1 MSVMQ
6 ASTIKSAEGQGSQ
19 GGIRVSDPWILLCA
33 LALTG
38 IGLVMVFSASSAL
51 ASKRFL
57 DSAYF
62 FKHQLMHMA
71 VGLVAMA
78 AIAINDYSRL
88 RKLAYP
94 AFLVVLVALIL
105 VLIPGVGHRAGGA
118 ARWLRLGSM
127 SIQPAEFAKLAL
139 LFYLAYALSEHSD
152 QIKSFTRGFL
162 PPMVMATVLVL
173 PILLEP
179 DLGMSITLFILT
191 IVMLFVAGTRLVY
204 LGLMAVAA
212 TPVLYFLLFKVSWR
226 LDRLLGFLQPWDD
239 PLGRGYQIIH
249 SFLALACGGLWGAGL
264 GGSMQKLFYLPEPH
278 TDFIF
283 AVLGEE
289 LGLWGVVLVLG
300 LFMTLIWR
308 GVRTALEA
316 RDLFGT
322 YLALGA
328 TLIIGL
334 QAFVNAAVVM
344 GLLPTKGLTLPFI
357 SYGGSSLL
365 VNFACVGI
373 LLSVAG
379 HRRAA

>member
-6 ASTIKSAEGQGSQ
+6 ASTIKTPEAH
-19 GGIRVSDPWILLCA
+19 GGIRVSDPWILICA

-51 ASKRFL
+51 AGKRYL

-62 FKHQLMHMA
+62 FKQQLVHLA
-71 VGLVAMA
+71 VGLAVMA

-94 AFLVVLVALIL
+94 AFLLVLIALIL

-118 ARWLRLGSM
+118 ARWLRWGSISM
-127 SIQPAEFAKLAL
+127 QPAEFAKVAL
-139 LFYLAYALSEHSD
+139 LLYLAYALSEHAD

-162 PPMVMATVLVL
+162 PPMLMASVLVL
-173 PILLEP
+173 PIVVEP
-179 DLGMSITLFILT
+179 DLGMSITLFALT
-191 IVMLFVAGTRLVY
+191 LVMLFVAGTRLIY
-204 LGLMAVAA
+204 LGAMALAA
-212 TPVLYFLLFKVSWR
+212 APLLYFLIFKVSWR
-226 LDRLLGFLQPWDD
+226 LERLLGFLQPWDD

-249 SFLALACGGLWGAGL
+249 SFLALASGGLWGAGL

-289 LGLWGVVLVLG
+289 LGLWGVTLVLS
-300 LFMTLIWR
+300 LFMLLIWR
-308 GVRTALEA
+308 GVRTSLEA

-357 SYGGSSLL
+357 SYGGSSLV

-379 HRRAA
+379 HRRAT

>member
-6 ASTIKSAEGQGSQ
+6 ANPADAGQSR

-33 LALTG
+33 LSLTG

-51 ASKRFL
+51 ASKRYL

-62 FKHQLMHMA
+62 FKHQLAHLV
-71 VGLVAMA
+71 VGLAVMA
-78 AIAINDYSRL
+78 AIAAGDYARL

-94 AFLVVLVALIL
+94 ALLAVLIALVL

-118 ARWLRLGSM
+118 ARWLRFGPVAV
-127 SIQPAEFAKLAL
+127 QPAEFAKLAL
-139 LFYLAYALSEHSD
+139 LFYLAYALSEHAD
-152 QIKSFTRGFL
+152 QIKSFSRGFL
-162 PPMVMATVLVL
+162 PSMVVAGMLVL
-173 PILLEP
+173 PILAEP
-179 DLGMSITLFILT
+179 DLGMSVTLFILT
-191 IVMLFVAGTRLVY
+191 VTMLFVAGTRLLY
-204 LGLMAVAA
+204 LGIMAAA
-212 TPVLYFLLFKVSWR
+212 AAPVLYFLLFKVSWR
-226 LDRLLGFLQPWDD
+226 LERLLGFLRPWED

-249 SFLALACGGLWGAGL
+249 SFLALACGGVWGAGL

-289 LGLWGVVLVLG
+289 LGLWGVVLVLS
-300 LFMTLIWR
+300 LFMVLIWR
-308 GVRTALEA
+308 GVLTALEA

-365 VNFACVGI
+365 VNFACVGV

-379 HRRAA
+379 HRRPA

>member
-1 MSVMQ
+1 MGVMQ
-6 ASTIKSAEGQGSQ
+6 ASAIKAPEAQ
-19 GGIRVSDPWILLCA
+19 GGIRVSDPWILICA

-51 ASKRFL
+51 AGKRYL

-62 FKHQLMHMA
+62 FKHQLVHMA
-71 VGLVAMA
+71 AGLTVMA
-78 AIAINDYSRL
+78 ALALGDYSRL

-94 AFLVVLVALIL
+94 AFLVVLIALIL
-105 VLIPGVGHRAGGA
+105 VLIPGVGHRVGGA
-118 ARWLRLGSM
+118 SRWLRFGMVSV
-127 SIQPAEFAKLAL
+127 QPAEFAKLAL
-139 LFYLAYALSEHSD
+139 LFYLAYALSEHAD
-152 QIKSFTRGFL
+152 QIKSFSRGFL
-162 PPMVMATVLVL
+162 PPMVVASLLVL
-173 PILLEP
+173 PIVVEP
-179 DLGMSITLFILT
+179 DLGMSVTLFALT
-191 IVMLFVAGTRLVY
+191 VVMLFVAGTRLIY
-204 LGLMAVAA
+204 LGAMALAA
-212 TPVLYFLLFKVSWR
+212 APVLYFLLFKVSWR
-226 LDRLLGFLQPWDD
+226 LERLLGFLQPWDD
-239 PLGRGYQIIH
+239 PLGKGYQIIH
-249 SFLALACGGLWGAGL
+249 SFLALSCGGLWGAGL

-289 LGLWGVVLVLG
+289 LGLWGVTLVLS
-300 LFMTLIWR
+300 LFMLLIWR
-308 GVRTALEA
+308 GVRTSLEA

-357 SYGGSSLL
+357 SYGGSSLV

-379 HRRAA
+379 HSRRTT

>member
-1 MSVMQ
+1 M
-6 ASTIKSAEGQGSQ
+6 
-19 GGIRVSDPWILLCA
+19 RVSDPWILLCA

-51 ASKRFL
+51 ASKRYL

-62 FKHQLMHMA
+62 FKHQLMHLA
-71 VGLVAMA
+71 VGLTVMA
-78 AIAINDYSRL
+78 VIAAGDYARL

-94 AFLVVLVALIL
+94 ALVVVLLALVL
-105 VLIPGVGHRAGGA
+105 VLIPGIGHRAGGA
-118 ARWLRLGSM
+118 ARWLRLGVFSV
-127 SIQPAEFAKLAL
+127 QPAEFAKLAL
-139 LFYLAYALSEHSD
+139 LFYLAYALSEHAD
-152 QIKSFTRGFL
+152 QIKSLSRGFL
-162 PPMVMATVLVL
+162 PPMVIASILVL

-179 DLGMSITLFILT
+179 DLGMSVTLFILT
-191 IVMLFVAGTRLVY
+191 IAMLFVAGTRLIY
-204 LGLMAVAA
+204 LAAMAAA
-212 TPVLYFLLFKVSWR
+212 AAPVMYFLLFKVSWR
-226 LDRLLGFLQPWDD
+226 LERLLGFMQPWED

-249 SFLALACGGLWGAGL
+249 SFLALACGGMWGAGL

-278 TDFIF
+278 TDFVF

-289 LGLWGVVLVLG
+289 LGLWGVALVLG
-300 LFMTLIWR
+300 LFMVLIWR
-308 GVRTALEA
+308 GVRASLEA

-357 SYGGSSLL
+357 SYGGSSLM

>member
-1 MSVMQ
+1 MGVMQ
-6 ASTIKSAEGQGSQ
+6 ASTIKAPEMP
-19 GGIRVSDPWILLCA
+19 GGIRVSDPWILICA

-51 ASKRFL
+51 AAKRYL

-62 FKHQLMHMA
+62 FKHQLAHLA
-71 VGLVAMA
+71 VGLAVMA
-78 AIAINDYSRL
+78 AIAVNDYSRL

-94 AFLVVLVALIL
+94 VFLIVLIALIL
-105 VLIPGVGHRAGGA
+105 VLIPGIGHRAGGA
-118 ARWLRLGSM
+118 ARWLRFGFISV
-127 SIQPAEFAKLAL
+127 QPAELAKLAL
-139 LFYLAYALSEHSD
+139 LFYLAYALSEHAD

-162 PPMVMATVLVL
+162 PPMVMAGILVL
-173 PILLEP
+173 PIVVEP
-179 DLGMSITLFILT
+179 DLGMSITLFSLT
-191 IVMLFVAGTRLVY
+191 IAMLFVAGTRLIY
-204 LGLMAVAA
+204 LVAMALAA
-212 TPVLYFLLFKVSWR
+212 APALYFLLFKVSWR
-226 LDRLLGFLQPWDD
+226 LERLLGFLQPWDD
-239 PLGRGYQIIH
+239 PLGKGYQIIH
-249 SFLALACGGLWGAGL
+249 SFLALASGGVWGAGL

-289 LGLWGVVLVLG
+289 LGLWGVMLVLS
-300 LFMTLIWR
+300 LFMLLIWR
-308 GVRTALEA
+308 GVRTSLEA

-357 SYGGSSLL
+357 SYGGSSLM

-373 LLSVAG
+373 LLSVAKCS
-379 HRRAA
+379 RRTA

>member
-1 MSVMQ
+1 MGVMQ
-6 ASTIKSAEGQGSQ
+6 ASTIKAPETQ
-19 GGIRVSDPWILLCA
+19 GGIRVSDPWILICA

-51 ASKRFL
+51 AGKRYL

-62 FKHQLMHMA
+62 FKHQLVHLT
-71 VGLVAMA
+71 VGLVVMA

-94 AFLVVLVALIL
+94 MFLVVLIALIL

-118 ARWLRLGSM
+118 ARWLRWGAISM
-127 SIQPAEFAKLAL
+127 QPAEFAKLAL

-162 PPMVMATVLVL
+162 PPMVMASVLVL
-173 PILLEP
+173 PILVEP
-179 DLGMSITLFILT
+179 DLGMSVTLFALAV
-191 IVMLFVAGTRLVY
+191 VMLFVAGTRVIY
-204 LGLMAVAA
+204 LGAMALAA
-212 TPVLYFLLFKVSWR
+212 APVLYFLLFKVSWR
-226 LDRLLGFLQPWDD
+226 LERLLGFLQPWED

-289 LGLWGVVLVLG
+289 LGLWGVMLVLS
-300 LFMTLIWR
+300 LFMLLIWR
-308 GVRTALEA
+308 GVRTSLEA

-344 GLLPTKGLTLPFI
+344 GMLPTKGLTLPFI
-357 SYGGSSLL
+357 SYGGSSLV

-379 HRRAA
+379 HSRRPA